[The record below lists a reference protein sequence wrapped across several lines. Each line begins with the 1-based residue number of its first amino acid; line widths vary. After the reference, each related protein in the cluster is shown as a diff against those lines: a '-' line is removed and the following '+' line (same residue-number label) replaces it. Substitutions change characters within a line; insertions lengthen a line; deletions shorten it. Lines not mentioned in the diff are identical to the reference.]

1 MDPKKIQLKLKADD
15 ETLRGTH
22 GTDVMVS
29 TSEKDVSLTF
39 LVPSITPGEALVTTR
54 IFIPHSTALQMA
66 AIKRTTETSRRP
78 ATEAEGVD
86 TAFRR
91 LSGRERRREIILN

>member
-1 MDPKKIQLKLKADD
+1 MSEPKKIQLKLKADD

-39 LVPSITPGEALVTTR
+39 LVPSITPGEALVTSR

-66 AIKRTTETSRRP
+66 AIINQRLKP
-78 ATEAEGVD
+78 ADDLLQKLKGLIPPSEDSAGEK
-86 TAFRR
+86 
-91 LSGRERRREIILN
+91 EQK